1 MSLFTHNPFT
11 MKVLKVVEV
20 LANSDK
26 SWEDA
31 AKQAITKASKS
42 VRGIRSINIKNLS
55 ATVENDTITQYRLN
69 AKLSF
74 EVED

>member
-1 MSLFTHNPFT
+1 

-31 AKQAITKASKS
+31 AQQAIKKASKS
-42 VRGIRSINIKNLS
+42 VRGIRSINIKNVS
-55 ATVENDTITQYRLN
+55 ATVENDKITQYRLN
-69 AKLSF
+69 AKLTF
-74 EVED
+74 EIED

>member
-1 MSLFTHNPFT
+1 

-31 AKQAITKASKS
+31 AQQAVKKASKS
-42 VRGIRSINIKNLS
+42 VRGIRSINIQNIS
-55 ATVENDTITQYRLN
+55 ATVENDKITQYRLN

-74 EVED
+74 EIED

>member
-1 MSLFTHNPFT
+1 

>member
-1 MSLFTHNPFT
+1 

-31 AKQAITKASKS
+31 AQQAIKKASKS

-55 ATVENDTITQYRLN
+55 ATVENDKITQYRLN

-74 EVED
+74 EIED

>member
-1 MSLFTHNPFT
+1 

-20 LANSDK
+20 LANSNK

-55 ATVENDTITQYRLN
+55 AIVENDTITEYRLN

>member
-1 MSLFTHNPFT
+1 

-55 ATVENDTITQYRLN
+55 ATVENDTITEYRLN

-74 EVED
+74 EVEN

>member
-1 MSLFTHNPFT
+1 

-20 LANSDK
+20 LANSEK

-31 AKQAITKASKS
+31 AQQAIKKASKS

-55 ATVENDTITQYRLN
+55 ATVQNDKITEYRLN
-69 AKLSF
+69 AKLTF
-74 EVED
+74 EIED

>member
-1 MSLFTHNPFT
+1 

-20 LANSDK
+20 LSNSDK

-31 AKQAITKASKS
+31 AQQAVKKASKS

-55 ATVENDTITQYRLN
+55 ATVENDKITQYRLN

-74 EVED
+74 EIED

>member
-1 MSLFTHNPFT
+1 

-20 LANSDK
+20 LSNSDK

-31 AKQAITKASKS
+31 ALKAVKKASKS
-42 VRGIRSINIKNLS
+42 VRGIRSINIQNMS
-55 ATVENDTITQYRLN
+55 AIVDNDKIVEYRIN

-74 EVED
+74 QLDAE

>member
-1 MSLFTHNPFT
+1 

-20 LANSDK
+20 LSNSDK

-31 AKQAITKASKS
+31 AQKAIKKASKS
-42 VRGIRSINIKNLS
+42 VRGIRSINIQNMS
-55 ATVENDTITQYRLN
+55 AIVEGDKIVEYRIN

-74 EVED
+74 QLDAE

>member
-1 MSLFTHNPFT
+1 

-31 AKQAITKASKS
+31 AQQAIKKASKS

-55 ATVENDTITQYRLN
+55 ATVENDKIVQYRLN
-69 AKLSF
+69 AKLTF
-74 EVED
+74 EIED